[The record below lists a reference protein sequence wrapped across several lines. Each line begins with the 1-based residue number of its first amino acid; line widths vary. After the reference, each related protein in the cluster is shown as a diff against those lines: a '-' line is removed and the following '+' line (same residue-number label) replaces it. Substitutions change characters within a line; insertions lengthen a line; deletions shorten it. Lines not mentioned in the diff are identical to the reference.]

1 MTVVAD
7 IALNVAPAQAALG
20 SLTQSFGA
28 IAAQQGI
35 LSHSAA
41 AWTTALEG
49 AKGAAGGGLSVIGG
63 IAKAIQVVS
72 VGMFAKAAISQAK
85 ARKEQEGVNAAAAAM
100 GGIQDAINQRVE
112 KFQAIWDK
120 TSKIIKRTKE
130 EGIGGLKS
138 EVGVLAD
145 EVGDKIALATSGVQ
159 KTLAAKLRLPEESL
173 EKAGKIAVKTAEAT
187 VKTTTTL
194 GQVGVNLVQ
203 ATGMAVKE
211 IGVTA
216 LPALGRGLAALPDG
230 LLKASEVSKKVAP
243 ALVGGV
249 TKAIQGSGKAV
260 TALVSIFR
268 TAAVAARGLVVAMAP
283 LAPYIAAAAA
293 AALLLKSM
301 VDAVFARSE
310 QIQRFRVFAI
320 DPKQVQAIRSS
331 LQDTLTFAEA
341 AAVALQFRQAGIPP
355 SMFKEVSTLANMIAK
370 LSGVSEDA
378 AIEMLRT
385 GNLSTEAMQTLRV
398 SAEEVEA
405 AFEKARGGQLRN
417 LTEGEKAKA
426 LIDFLSKRYSHLG
439 KTVQDAFPTNPFKL
453 FATEFRSIFQEIM
466 RFLSTDFK
474 PALLGIAKA
483 LTWVFRNVLS
493 VMKASGKVIVW
504 MGEKLKFWRKDGTA
518 PATVAAKKLS
528 EAVDK
533 NSKDLAKNAAAAER
547 SAKAMQRYRSD
558 VQAAADVADIG
569 LRNAASALDSA
580 ATAGSSV
587 FSAQQAL
594 LAQITQLSAGY
605 AVAAT
610 AGYKI
615 DTAALKTLRDR
626 GILSQ
631 REYRL
636 ALVVNAATAK
646 EMSDRLVLL
655 KTEQEALLTKR
666 ASLGVSQELAQ
677 AIAIESQR
685 RTEDF
690 KAAQSLALLERRR
703 LILVADLEDRVN
715 QMRKAGSAGR
725 ANELRL
731 QTAVLQDQIRS
742 HDQIVSLQKAA
753 AIESLRQ
760 LDIQAKMARI
770 AADAAG
776 QERLLSIQRQGR
788 DITVS
793 LQQAQVD
800 LLRVQGRLPA
810 ATEAALASMQKLEE
824 LDRKRLDTQ
833 LQIQR
838 IQREIAAGGFRGDK
852 LTEEQARL
860 KVLADQNAAL
870 ARQSEIFKEIAS
882 LQQRNLTIA
891 GSFLQQLVTQA
902 ADAAQKIGQAAA
914 SATMGL
920 VSALGGALS
929 TLFEQLVVADKDLAK
944 NFGKAVFG
952 ALGDMAMAFAN
963 TFVAIAAG
971 KFALGDI
978 AGGAGLAAAAVALYA
993 VAGTLKGVGAAIG
1006 GGGAE
1011 RPSPSASSSSP
1022 RTSLP
1027 GQEQGRQRE
1036 VVRETYVIAP
1046 MDAWGDPLNQAR
1058 QLQKFQRESERR
1070 TVGSR
1075 RKVQA

>member
-7 IALNVAPAQAALG
+7 IALNVGPAQAALG
-20 SLTQSFGA
+20 SLSQSFGA
-28 IAAQQGI
+28 IAAQQGT
-35 LSHSAA
+35 L
-41 AWTTALEG
+41 TQG
-49 AKGAAGGGLSVIGG
+49 AKTWASALDGAKSLAQESGTLIGG
-63 IAKAIQVVS
+63 ISRVIQVAS
-72 VGMFAKAAISQAK
+72 LAMFAKTVVAQAK
-85 ARKEQEGVNAAAAAM
+85 ARKEQEGVNAAAAAAL
-100 GGIQDAINQRVE
+100 GLQDALQAKAAKMEATWNSVQRVVE
-112 KFQAIWDK
+112 
-120 TSKIIKRTKE
+120 RTKT
-130 EGIGGLKS
+130 EGVAGLK
-138 EVGVLAD
+138 D
-145 EVGDKIALATSGVQ
+145 EVNMLASSLNDRLLGGVKKVQ
-159 KTLAAKLRLPEESL
+159 GA
-173 EKAGKIAVKTAEAT
+173 
-187 VKTTTTL
+187 L
-194 GQVGVNLVQ
+194 GQVRLPDSVSDGLRKSMASAGEI
-203 ATGMAVKE
+203 ATRSLGSVGEGLSSVAGEAGKLASETKKTLPLAFDAATVAVGSTGKSVASLLSLLRVS
-211 IGVTA
+211 IVA
-216 LPALGRGLAALPDG
+216 GRGLA
-230 LLKASEVSKKVAP
+230 
-243 ALVGGV
+243 
-249 TKAIQGSGKAV
+249 
-260 TALVSIFR
+260 TAL
-268 TAAVAARGLVVAMAP
+268 AP
-283 LAPYIAAAAA
+283 LAPYIAAAALA
-293 AALLLKSM
+293 MAGLKALT
-301 VDAVFARSE
+301 DAVFARSE
-310 QIQRFRVFAI
+310 QIQRFKVFNI
-320 DPKQVQAIRSS
+320 DPKQVNAIRSS
-331 LQDTLTFAEA
+331 LKDVLTFTEA
-341 AAVALQFRQAGIPP
+341 THVALQFRQAGIPP
-355 SMFKEVSTLANMIAK
+355 SLFKEVSTLTSMIAK
-370 LSGVSEDA
+370 LSGVSEEA
-378 AIEMLRT
+378 ALEMLRT
-385 GNLSTEAMQTLRV
+385 GNLSAEAMQTLRV

-453 FATEFRSIFQEIM
+453 FATEFRSIFQELM
-466 RFLSTDFK
+466 KFLSTDFA
-474 PALLGIAKA
+474 PALMGIAKA

-493 VMKASGKVIVW
+493 VLKETGKVVVW
-504 MGEKLKFWRKDGTA
+504 MGEKLQFWRKAGAA
-518 PATVAAKKLS
+518 PATAAAQKLS

-569 LRNAASALDSA
+569 LRNAASVLDSA

-690 KAAQSLALLERRR
+690 KAAQSLALLDRRR

-731 QTAVLQDQIRS
+731 QAAVLQDQIRS
-742 HDQIVSLQKAA
+742 HDTIVSLQKAA

-870 ARQSEIFKEIAS
+870 ARQSDIFKEIAS

-920 VSALGGALS
+920 VSALGGAM
-929 TLFEQLVVADKDLAK
+929 TMLFEQLVVADKDLAK

-1027 GQEQGRQRE
+1027 GQEQNRQRE